1 MKTAAGSLLLFIVL
15 FIVVGITTP
24 LSGQEHQDQKL
35 LAIGGEVAW
44 GIGINGRA
52 VGWSLSHPQHHV
64 TIAANLG
71 NGGGHAYLDAYLMR
85 SVGPGTTG
93 SDEVAYVS
101 LDLPYPFTGWV
112 KLFEGLDLEAGEYWL
127 VIAKPRDR
135 AHSSINWVAA
145 NPRILTMS
153 GGAQYLGTKSYTY
166 AGDAADY
173 LPASK
178 FAAIELDPYGF
189 GIEVTAARV
198 PPSW

>member
-15 FIVVGITTP
+15 GIAP
-24 LSGQEHQDQKL
+24 LSAQEHQPHSTL
-35 LAIGGEVAW
+35 LSIGGQVAW

-52 VGWSLSHPQHHV
+52 VGWSLSQPQHHV
-64 TIAANLG
+64 TVAANLG
-71 NGGGHAYLDAYLMR
+71 NGGGRAYLDAYLMR

-112 KLFEGLDLEAGEYWL
+112 KLFQGLDLEAGEYWL
-127 VIAKPRDR
+127 LIAKPRDR

-145 NPRILTMS
+145 NPRILLASS
-153 GGAQYLGTKSYTY
+153 GVQYLGTKSYTY
-166 AGDAADY
+166 ASDAAAY

-178 FAAIELDPYGF
+178 FAAIELEPYGF
-189 GIEVTAARV
+189 GLEVTTACVA
-198 PPSW
+198 PSW